1 MGVEVRGVVLQVPFC
16 ARPGCS
22 HWWFGITHMSHLS
35 SSPWQALKLPSLLFQ
50 IFEYFRRDTEK
61 RDFVSAGAA
70 AGVSAAF
77 GAPVGV
83 CLGSLALS
91 SAWAWISSG
100 GCSHLLGGS
109 CWDLHGALQGPSK
122 LSCHDVQVWA
132 LPKCKGLFCLR
143 SQKLPPWGG
152 AVGGF
157 AVISTSLMA
166 WCACL

>member
-1 MGVEVRGVVLQVPFC
+1 MVLRSEGLCCRCPSGPYQAVPTGGL
-16 ARPGCS
+16 A
-22 HWWFGITHMSHLS
+22 S
-35 SSPWQALKLPSLLFQ
+35 SVSYPVSRRSSCPWPALKPPSLLFQ

-91 SAWAWISSG
+91 SACTWISSG

-109 CWDLHGALQGPSK
+109 CWDLHRALQEPSK
-122 LSCHDVQVWA
+122 FSYHAMQVWA
-132 LPKCKGLFCLR
+132 LPKGKGVICLR
-143 SQKLPPWGG
+143 SQKLPSWDGGWQWG
-152 AVGGF
+152 A
-157 AVISTSLMA
+157 L
-166 WCACL
+166 L